1 MGLVRE
7 MFVFKVARC
16 SYSPVSR
23 LVAFEASMLHLIP
36 RKTGLLQRLASFLW
50 SKKVSDLSILSSHA
64 SPIFSVMPIG
74 A

>member
-1 MGLVRE
+1 
-7 MFVFKVARC
+7 MFLLAR
-16 SYSPVSR
+16 
-23 LVAFEASMLHLIP
+23 LIP